1 MSPKFPVV
9 TGKDVARVAQRLGF
23 ELRKQ
28 TGSHA
33 VYVRPT
39 DHARVV
45 IPMHSG
51 VAIKRKTLR
60 GITED
65 LNLTV
70 EAFSQLLHE

>member
-1 MSPKFPVV
+1 MSSQLPSL
-9 TGKDVARVAQRLGF
+9 TGKDVVRVVRRLGF
-23 ELRKQ
+23 EFRRQ

-33 VYVRPT
+33 IYVRPT

-60 GITED
+60 SIIDD
-65 LNLTV
+65 LKLSV
-70 EAFSQLLHE
+70 EGFSSLL